1 MMFWD
6 ECVAK
11 QRHCDGMLIV
21 CSPDRAIESC
31 HRAFAIILGIRPCA
45 GRAPE
50 QIVDGL
56 AICIDN
62 KHPVSGNY

>member
-1 MMFWD
+1 MFWN

-11 QRHCDGMLIV
+11 QRHCDGRLIV

-45 GRAPE
+45 GGAPK
-50 QIVDGL
+50 QIVNRVEIYIG
-56 AICIDN
+56 N
-62 KHPVSGNY
+62 KHPVSDDC